1 MQTLK
6 GRTCI
11 FSGASAGDGV
21 EAVKTLCAGGM
32 NVVMLTHQ
40 LETAQRLIDEIRSM
54 GLPGECIALAGSGD
68 APPERDAEV
77 YERVFRQFGSLD
89 VVISNTGATGKAT
102 PMEEVTGGQ
111 LMKNIEH
118 LVSGAFDMLIN
129 ALPFLRKSRAPRVIL
144 MTTVEGV
151 NGGIHESFA
160 NAVAKGA
167 VRSLAVNAAA
177 RLAPEGIT
185 VNCIAKG
192 AVPRVEGIRPGD
204 ADPADLLPYIPMG
217 RLGTAKDLGELIAFL
232 ASEESGYITGQTI
245 ALSGGLELRA

>member
-6 GRTCI
+6 GRTCV

-54 GLPGECIALAGSGD
+54 DLPGECITLAGGGD
-68 APPERDAEV
+68 APPERDAAV

-102 PMEEVTGGQ
+102 PMEEVTGEQ

-118 LVSGAFDMLIN
+118 LISGAFDMLIN

-151 NGGIHESFA
+151 NGGIHESFT

-204 ADPADLLPYIPMG
+204 ADPADMLPYIPMG

-232 ASEESGYITGQTI
+232 ASEESGYVTGQTI